1 MINLSQNSRA
11 YSIPYSCRMIIFCFI
26 TTIKL
31 FTLLL
36 YHLHVSLGLQLI
48 KKEDRGSKCKKK
60 HYNRAFYWGKQKHSV
75 QKPCWDQF
83 IPISTYTKLI
93 IPLCEAK
100 VQEVE
105 LYSMIW
111 FKKTLNMKSYYVSAY
126 PLRQDFYH
134 STTGINWKSKS
145 RVNRFHWNSGFQTTP
160 SWPAYL
166 LKELCGLV
174 RLRSNVNVI

>member
-11 YSIPYSCRMIIFCFI
+11 YSILYSCRMIIFCFI
-26 TTIKL
+26 TTIEL

-100 VQEVE
+100 VQEGR
-105 LYSMIW
+105 IW
-111 FKKTLNMKSYYVSAY
+111 LNDVVLKDSKFEKLICERLPFA
-126 PLRQDFYH
+126 
-134 STTGINWKSKS
+134 TGLLSFTNWD
-145 RVNRFHWNSGFQTTP
+145 Q
-160 SWPAYL
+160 
-166 LKELCGLV
+166 LKIKEQSESISL
-174 RLRSNVNVI
+174 